1 MGRFLVDL
9 MAQGAIWFPVYVD
22 VENWW
27 VASSLC
33 LHGELYIPVKA
44 NQVVK

>member
-9 MAQGAIWFPVYVD
+9 MAQGAIQSPVYAD

-27 VASSLC
+27 VAISLC
-33 LHGELYIPVKA
+33 LHGELHIPVKA
-44 NQVVK
+44 ILVVK